1 MSDYSRAIKLIKLY
15 EGFNERA
22 YPDPE
27 TGAEPYSVGYGT
39 QFYPDGSPVKQGN
52 CCTKQKA
59 AEYLLKEVQVI
70 ANDLRQL
77 NLGLDHSM
85 EEALVSFIHSIGWD
99 PFLYSDIIDYCDKEE
114 WITAAE
120 AMTHWVFDNQHKVI
134 GNLVER
140 RREEVRLFLSEM
152 NANAWTSGEVL
163 LKAFR
168 MYSATPHEIRAIRSL
183 ENEINPYVLAEFN
196 NQFHLADEESNY
208 KSSE

>member
-27 TGAEPYSVGYGT
+27 TGAEPYSLGYGT

-52 CCTKQKA
+52 CCTRQKA
-59 AEYLLKEVQVI
+59 SEYLFKEVQVI
-70 ANDLRQL
+70 ADDLRQL

-120 AMTHWVFDNQHKVI
+120 SMTHWVFDNQHKVI

-168 MYSATPHEIRAIRSL
+168 MYSATPHEIRAIRNL
-183 ENEINPYVLAEFN
+183 ENQINPYVLAEFN
-196 NQFHLADEESNY
+196 NQFHLANEDSNY
-208 KSSE
+208 GSWE